1 MPLGASTRFTTSYD
15 MHTGVARLKISDT
28 NLNDAGVY
36 TVVAEN
42 KAGSDHTD
50 GRLDIEKE
58 SAIDN
63 KPIINPDAFTYLNRP
78 EPTTPR
84 KDSRER
90 VVPARIIVPLQNMN
104 VPEGKPCRLVCRV
117 EGHPAPSAVW
127 YKNGISLPASN
138 RYNQQYDIKT
148 GVISLKINDVLD
160 NDSGF
165 YEVIVENNGG
175 NDRTAANLIV
185 GHMPSIDQ
193 RPIIDP
199 NAFKYLNSPHTPTKS
214 REAEEAR
221 NFQPPKVIIPLKDV
235 RVHED
240 QPVTFMTKIIGYPV
254 PKVGFSSKHKKSC
267 N

>member
-15 MHTGVARLKISDT
+15 IHTGVARLKISDA

-58 SAIDN
+58 SAIDS
-63 KPIINPDAFTYLNRP
+63 KPIIDPNAFAYLNRP
-78 EPTTPR
+78 EQHTPR
-84 KDSRER
+84 KDDSRER
-90 VVPARIIVPLQNMN
+90 VVPARIVVPLQNMN
-104 VPEGKPCRLVCRV
+104 IPEGKPCRFVCRV

-138 RYNQQYDIKT
+138 RYNQTYDLKT
-148 GVISLKINDVLD
+148 GVISLKINDVID

-175 NDRTAANLIV
+175 SDRTAANLIV
-185 GHMPSIDQ
+185 GHVPNIDQ

-199 NAFKYLNSPHTPTKS
+199 NAFKYLNPPQTPTSKP
-214 REAEEAR
+214 RDMDDAR
-221 NFQPPKVIIPLKDV
+221 NYQPPKVIIPLKDI

-240 QPVTFMTKIIGYPV
+240 QPVTFMTKIIGYPI
-254 PKVGFSSKHKKSC
+254 PKVK
-267 N
+267 